1 MPTAVLTALCVLI
14 GLHVVIVGAAAI
26 GWWRAVRRARTV
38 TEPDTWPDVSVL
50 VPARNEAAHIDEC
63 LASILENQYPG
74 RLEVIVVDDGS
85 TDATAARARRAAADV
100 CPVDTRTVTVGSS
113 PAHESPAAVGVVTN
127 DGSGT
132 EARMGSNNA
141 SENPN
146 GTALYEDDPDR
157 DAAPDVRV
165 SIVTL
170 DRDHASRDRHKAG
183 ALHHGIGLSSGDIL
197 LTTDADCTVGPRWV
211 RSMARRCTADTP
223 FVSGPVRLDWKEK
236 WFDRV
241 QAVEMTAL
249 VAFGGGSLVAGF
261 PTICNGANVAVRRDL
276 LADYPEPDTVAADE
290 VLLQRVAYASD
301 RNVAFE
307 AHPDAV
313 VDTRCVDTLDA
324 YLEQRARWA
333 WMGTRYPHVVPT
345 ATAVLHWLVHAA
357 MLAVLLG
364 SIVMPAWQPYAIG
377 ALLVKMAGDGLLVAP
392 AARHLGQHDLTR
404 TFIPASLLWVPSV
417 VVVGLLGTF
426 GTVHWKG
433 RRIGDTR

>member
-1 MPTAVLTALCVLI
+1 MPTAVLTALSVLI
-14 GLHVVIVGAAAI
+14 GLHVVIVVAAAV
-26 GWWRAVRRARTV
+26 GWWRAVRRARNV
-38 TEPDTWPDVSVL
+38 EEPDTWPDVSVL

-63 LASILENQYPG
+63 LASILENDYPG
-74 RLEVIVVDDGS
+74 RLEVIVIDDGS
-85 TDATAARARRAAADV
+85 TDATAARARRVAADV
-100 CPVDTRTVTVGSS
+100 CPVDTQTVAVGSS
-113 PAHESPAAVGVVTN
+113 LAHESGAAVGVAGS

-132 EARMGSNNA
+132 S
-141 SENPN
+141 N
-146 GTALYEDDPDR
+146 GTALHEDDQDT

-170 DRDHASRDRHKAG
+170 QRDDASPDRHKAG
-183 ALHHGIGLSSGDIL
+183 ALHHGVGLSNGDVL
-197 LTTDADCTVGPRWV
+197 LTTDADCTVGPRWI

-223 FVSGPVRLDWKEK
+223 FVSGPVRLDWQEK

-249 VAFGGGSLVAGF
+249 VAFGGGSLAAGF

-276 LADYPEPDTVAADE
+276 LDEYPDPDTVAADE
-290 VLLQRVAYASD
+290 VLLQRVAYGSD
-301 RNVAFE
+301 RNVTFE

-313 VDTRCVDTLDA
+313 VDTRCVDTIDA

-333 WMGTRYPHVVPT
+333 WMGTRYPHVVP
-345 ATAVLHWLVHAA
+345 AANAVLHWLVHAA
-357 MLAVLLG
+357 TLAVLLG
-364 SIVMPAWQPYAIG
+364 SIVLPAWQPYAIG

-433 RRIGDTR
+433 RPIEG